1 MTLGKPSCTPLLYG
15 LLKFYLSYLPFPIKA
30 FTCSTFLWPP
40 QNTPILCGLCNMFIP
55 YACSSHPPP
64 HHPHPQ
70 PILLICNSSTNHLS
84 NYVTSFMQP
93 LLESTPIFHLL
104 QQLFKKIPFLVPPHS
119 PLLACSF
126 KAFKHHSHIPPSISR
141 R

>member
-1 MTLGKPSCTPLLYG
+1 MAS
-15 LLKFYLSYLPFPIKA
+15 PIKA

-55 YACSSHPPP
+55 YACPSHPPP

-93 LLESTPIFHLL
+93 LLEALPSFICYNNYLKKFLFLYLLTAPLSLLFQSLYTLFTHSTFY
-104 QQLFKKIPFLVPPHS
+104 FKKIDQANSSFL
-119 PLLACSF
+119 LYL
-126 KAFKHHSHIPPSISR
+126 K
-141 R
+141 